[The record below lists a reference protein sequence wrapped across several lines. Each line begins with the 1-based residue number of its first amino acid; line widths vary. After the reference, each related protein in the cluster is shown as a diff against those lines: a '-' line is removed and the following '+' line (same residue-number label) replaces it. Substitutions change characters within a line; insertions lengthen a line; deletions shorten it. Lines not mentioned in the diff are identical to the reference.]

1 MGSFETMAQSYLALT
16 KDGVERAA
24 GRIFLMPFFPSSS
37 ETDRATVVDEL
48 LCMVQSDAEALW
60 LAYRL
65 VQVFTKGW
73 PGIGEMRALYCK
85 RFKPKDGIELYSQQF
100 PDGFPSE
107 KQLGPIDIPDLGAF
121 DTKNKL
127 AAGRAPLQIEA
138 PREQMSADKLQEF
151 HAETIGALMQS
162 QAPIQPG
169 QRDLL
174 QAKRVAA
181 ILDNNGEEAARIT
194 RQLARPTPKERRDI
208 RAAERQIAEAKPTL
222 TEEDKARRM
231 AEIETGLTKL
241 KSA

>member
-1 MGSFETMAQSYLALT
+1 MAQDYLALT

-24 GRIFLMPFFPSSS
+24 GRIFLIPFFPSSS

-48 LCMVQSDAEALW
+48 LCMVHSDAEALW

-107 KQLGPIDIPDLGAF
+107 KQLGPIDIPNLEAF
-121 DTKNKL
+121 DPKNKL
-127 AAGRAPLQIEA
+127 AAGRARLQIEA
-138 PREQMSADKLQEF
+138 PREQMSGEQLQEF
-151 HAETIGALMQS
+151 HSETIGALMQS
-162 QAPIQPG
+162 HGTIQPG

-194 RQLARPTPKERRDI
+194 RQLARPTPEERKEI
-208 RAAERQIAEAKPTL
+208 REAERQIAEARPTL
-222 TEEDKARRM
+222 TDQEKARRI
-231 AEIETGLTKL
+231 AEIEAALQKQP
-241 KSA
+241 A

>member
-1 MGSFETMAQSYLALT
+1 MAQNYLT
-16 KDGVERAA
+16 QEGVERAA

-48 LCMVQSDAEALW
+48 LCMVHSDAEALW

-85 RFKPKDGIELYSQQF
+85 RFKPKDGIELHSQQF

-107 KQLGPIDIPDLGAF
+107 KQLGPINIPDLEIF
-121 DTKNKL
+121 DIKNKL
-127 AAGRAPLQIEA
+127 NASRAPLQIEA
-138 PREQMSADKLQEF
+138 AREQMSPEQIQDF
-151 HAETIGALMQS
+151 HGETIGAMMQS
-162 QAPIQPG
+162 QPVIQPG

-181 ILDNNGEEAARIT
+181 ILDDNGEEAARIT
-194 RQLARPTPKERRDI
+194 RKLSRSTSEERRNLRD
-208 RAAERQIAEAKPTL
+208 AERQIAEAKPTL
-222 TEEDKARRM
+222 SEEEKARRI
-231 AEIETGLTKL
+231 AEIETSLGKL